1 MFEPAFPGA
10 RGSEGEGTRV
20 SVRRQL
26 VFMTAVLVLM
36 VSTIGLSATAAIS
49 ATAVK
54 ARNGSMRILVT
65 KIGTTPRLDRLAL
78 RDQQRSASLTD
89 PDEAVARIAPSIEGE
104 IGGAEVPQAVAL
116 PAADS
121 AAVTHDTPELI
132 RSWEGVNSFDPGWN
146 DNGNTFFLEPPDQG
160 LCAGKNFVLETVNG
174 ALQIYTT
181 KGAPLLR
188 GDPGIATTRS
198 VGLSLNQFY
207 GYPPVFVFPDGPF
220 GPFLT
225 DPSCYYDPVVKR
237 WFHVVLTLE
246 QDPVSGAFL
255 GPNHLDIAVSRGAS
269 PLGRWDI
276 YTVPVQNDGSQGT
289 PDHNCNGEEPGTT
302 GPCIGDYP
310 HIGADANGFY
320 ITTNEY
326 AFFASSGYSGA
337 QLYAFSKAGLAKGS
351 ATDALLFENLSSV
364 VDGVAIPGFTVRPA
378 WARPTSWDLGN
389 GGTEYF
395 TSGTVGDGF
404 ETNVTEDN
412 HMVVWALTNTS
423 TLGSAS
429 PTVSLHQ
436 SVVETLTYVHPHH
449 ALQADGPTPFL
460 DCLNLGN
467 DCFFGDFGQ
476 PQQEAPYPLD
486 AGDGRVMSS
495 FLADGVLWT
504 TADTALE
511 GTGAALWH
519 GDGTFDAI
527 DEREGVIYA
536 AFEPSWSGGVLSAG
550 VLQQGYVAVEGNN
563 ITYPSLIVGEDNQG
577 FMGVTLVGPDDNPS
591 PAYVPVGLG
600 TTPDTVKVVVDGS
613 GPSDGFSGTIFGG
626 FRPRWGDYGYAVP
639 GPGGTVWL
647 AAEYISATCEF
658 DGWVATVGNCD
669 STRTIVT
676 NWTTRV
682 FQLAL

>member
-1 MFEPAFPGA
+1 M
-10 RGSEGEGTRV
+10 T
-20 SVRRQL
+20 SVL
-26 VFMTAVLVLM
+26 GLM
-36 VSTIGLSATAAIS
+36 MSTIAVTAPAATAATDS
-49 ATAVK
+49 V
-54 ARNGSMRILVT
+54 RIHVT
-65 KIGTTPRLDRLAL
+65 KVGTTPRLDQLAL
-78 RDQQRSASLTD
+78 RDRSDSASITD
-89 PDEAVARIAPSIEGE
+89 PGNVQGRIAPSIEGDAGE
-104 IGGAEVPQAVAL
+104 PDGPQAPSL
-116 PAADS
+116 PSADS
-121 AAVTHDTPELI
+121 AAVTHDTPELL

-146 DNGNTFFLEPPDQG
+146 DNGDTFFLEPPDQG
-160 LCAGKNFVLETVNG
+160 LCVGKSFVLETVNG
-174 ALQIYTT
+174 ALQIYKTN
-181 KGAPLLR
+181 GAPLLR
-188 GDPGIATTRS
+188 GDPGIATTRF

-207 GYPPVFVFPDGPF
+207 GYPPVFTFPDGPY
-220 GPFLT
+220 GPFIT
-225 DPSCYYDPVVKR
+225 DPSCYYDPAVGR
-237 WFHVVLTLE
+237 WFHIALTLE
-246 QDPVSGAFL
+246 LDPVTGAFT
-255 GPNHLDIAVSRGAS
+255 GPNHLDLAVSQTSS
-269 PLGRWDI
+269 PLGRWDV
-276 YTVPVQNDGSQGT
+276 YTVPVQNDGSEGT
-289 PDHNCNGEEPGTT
+289 PDHHCNG

-310 HIGADANGFY
+310 HLGADANGIY

-337 QLYAFSKAGLAKGS
+337 ELYAFSKAGLATGT
-351 ATDALLFENLSSV
+351 ATDALLFENLSSEV
-364 VDGVAIPGFTVRPA
+364 GGATIPGFTVRPA
-378 WARPTSWDLGN
+378 RARPSSWDLSN
-389 GGTEYF
+389 DGTEYF

-412 HMVVWALTNTS
+412 HMVVWALTGTS

-429 PTVSLHQ
+429 PSVSLHQ

-449 ALQADGPTPFL
+449 ALQPAGPTPFL
-460 DCLNLGN
+460 DCLNLGD

-476 PQQEAPYPLD
+476 PQQAGPYPLD
-486 AGDGRVMSS
+486 SGDGRVMSS

-519 GDGTFDAI
+519 GDGTFDPI
-527 DEREGVIYA
+527 DEREGVIYE
-536 AFEPSWSGGVLSAG
+536 AFAPSWSGGELSAG

-577 FMGVTLVGPDDNPS
+577 FMGVTLVGPDHNPS
-591 PAYVPVGLG
+591 PAYIPVGLG
-600 TTPDTVKVVVDGS
+600 TTPDAVKVVVDGS

-658 DGWVATVGNCD
+658 DAWVATFGNCG